1 MALLRTVLLL
11 IILVMAIA
19 VPGYAASS
27 GDLAVSAYVTSWG
40 YCWVNSTQN
49 IAFGNLDP
57 LDPQNVQAEGS
68 VTVRCLGFP
77 GSFTVGV
84 TQATP
89 SPLSLTKGSDLI
101 PYTLD
106 LPTSATGRAYRAIT
120 IPITAH
126 IQGNDYRLAPAG
138 TYMDTVTLEIDP

>member
-1 MALLRTVLLL
+1 MSLLRVVLCTILILTVS
-11 IILVMAIA
+11 

-27 GDLAVSAYVTSWG
+27 GNLGVSAYIASWG
-40 YCWVNSTQN
+40 ACWVTGTRS

-57 LDPQNVQAEGS
+57 LDPQNVQADGS
-68 VTVRCLGFP
+68 VSVWCIGFP

-89 SPLSLTKGSDLI
+89 SPLLLTNGSYSI

-106 LPTSATGRAYRAIT
+106 LPTSATGRAYRTIT

-138 TYMDTVTLEIDP
+138 SFMDTVTLEITP